1 MKILLDTV
9 ETENS
14 YINKYLILNDRNN
27 YTFTGRWKID
37 CITKKLLVEVFV
49 TFPVNIEVKMFF
61 IFTRIQRSE
70 DRVYRWISEDAF
82 SIVEEVS
89 PKYITNSCGGGIN
102 L

>member
-14 YINKYLILNDRNN
+14 YINKYLSLNDRKT

-37 CITKKLLVEVFV
+37 CITKKLYVEVFV
-49 TFPVNIEVKMFF
+49 TFPVNIEVTVFF
-61 IFTRIQRSE
+61 IFTRIQKSDE
-70 DRVYRWISEDAF
+70 RVYRWISEDAF
-82 SIVEEVS
+82 SIIEEVE
-89 PKYITNSCGGGIN
+89 PKYITNICGGTD